1 MSCSLILVDKGNGI
15 RNQLV
20 VTIPPDFYNRIR
32 TFYLFSPF
40 NICLCYVSIVFTT
53 CFHRFYKVPTNIG
66 KFSPKRLSF
75 VNFLDLEVEG
85 TRGAEGIDV
94 YEDFTWT
101 VQETVPPEVETDHD
115 KGMTHKVTSQLV
127 TYRLLETELQRTLVC
142 SFGLQIKITS
152 RKSFGVSIRLW
163 NLNHYP

>member
-1 MSCSLILVDKGNGI
+1 M
-15 RNQLV
+15 

-94 YEDFTWT
+94 YEDFT
-101 VQETVPPEVETDHD
+101 
-115 KGMTHKVTSQLV
+115 
-127 TYRLLETELQRTLVC
+127 
-142 SFGLQIKITS
+142 
-152 RKSFGVSIRLW
+152 
-163 NLNHYP
+163 